1 MPNIDIIKLPVS
13 SISTSAKL
21 MNADNISPEDIIMH
35 GRTELSSADV
45 KPEAAINHKRP
56 PRKIY
61 FNGRFL
67 TAVPSGVHRV
77 AQEMIVAVDKLLIE
91 DPALAAAFDL
101 TLVTP
106 PKVRHRPALAKVRS
120 KIGGR
125 LKGVL
130 WEQFDLPRLTADG
143 LCVGFCN
150 AGPLIR
156 RNAMTMLHDTQ
167 VYSMPASYSLAFRLW
182 YKIALPV
189 IGHHHKHIL
198 TGAAAAKS
206 DLVRYGVAPAGKIS
220 IIPHG
225 CDHIL
230 RITPDETAVARLGL
244 DSRSYV
250 LSLANTQFHKNIGI
264 LLKAFADPALKQA
277 TLALFGGASAAD
289 FEAAG
294 HTVPENV
301 VFLGRISDPELVGLM
316 KGATAYACPSLTEGF
331 GLPPLEAMLQ
341 GCPAIVSCDSL
352 LEVCEDAALV
362 ADPHDPAAWAAQIS
376 RLMTDEDLRNDMR
389 VRGKVQAGKYTWQRA
404 ARRLLRMIAE
414 VENMPVPEALLP

>member
-1 MPNIDIIKLPVS
+1 M
-13 SISTSAKL
+13 T
-21 MNADNISPEDIIMH
+21 ADNISSEDKIMDT
-35 GRTELSSADV
+35 RTQISLADY
-45 KPEAAINHKRP
+45 KPDAALRHEGAQ
-56 PRKIY
+56 RKIY

-67 TAVPSGVHRV
+67 TAVPAGVHRV
-77 AQEMIVAVDKLLIE
+77 AQEMIVAVDKLLAE
-91 DPALAAAFDL
+91 EPALSAAFDL

-106 PKVRHRPALAKVRS
+106 QKVRHRPKLDKVQSR
-120 KIGGR
+120 IGGR

-156 RNAMTMLHDTQ
+156 QNAVTMLHDTQ
-167 VYSMPASYSLAFRLW
+167 VYSMPASYSFAFRLW
-182 YKIALPV
+182 YKFALPL
-189 IGHHHKHIL
+189 IGHRHKHIL
-198 TGAAAAKS
+198 TGAATARS
-206 DLVRYGVAPAGKIS
+206 DLVRYGVAPSKKIS

-230 RITPDETAVARLGL
+230 RITADEAAVARFGL
-244 DSRSYV
+244 DSRPYV

-264 LLKAFADPALKQA
+264 LLKAFADPILKQA

-294 HTVPENV
+294 HTVPDNV

-362 ADPHDPAAWAAQIS
+362 ADPHDPATWAAQIS
-376 RLMTDEDLRNDMR
+376 RLMTDEDLKNDMR
-389 VRGKVQAGKYTWQRA
+389 TRGKVQAGKYTWRRA
-404 ARRLLRMIAE
+404 AQRLLRTIAE
-414 VENMPVPEALLP
+414 VENMAVPEALLP

>member
-1 MPNIDIIKLPVS
+1 MPNIGIIKAPIP
-13 SISTSAKL
+13 SISTPAKL
-21 MNADNISPEDIIMH
+21 MNADNISPEDMIMH
-35 GRTELSSADV
+35 RRAESSFAESKSDST
-45 KPEAAINHKRP
+45 IGHKRSP
-56 PRKIY
+56 TKIY

-67 TAVPSGVHRV
+67 TAVPAGVHRV
-77 AQEMIVAVDKLLIE
+77 AQEMIVAVDKLLTE
-91 DPALAAAFDL
+91 EPALAAAFDL

-106 PKVRHRPALAKVRS
+106 PKVRHRPALARVQS

-167 VYSMPASYSLAFRLW
+167 VYSMPASYSFAFRLW
-182 YKIALPV
+182 YKIALPL
-189 IGHHHKHIL
+189 IGHRHKHIL

-244 DSRSYV
+244 DRRPYV

-264 LLKAFADPALKQA
+264 LLKAFANPALKQA

-294 HTVPENV
+294 HNVPDNV

-331 GLPPLEAMLQ
+331 GLPPLEAMLH
-341 GCPAIVSCDSL
+341 GCPAIVACESL
-352 LEVCEDAALV
+352 LEVCEDAALT
-362 ADPHDPAAWAAQIS
+362 ADPHDASTWAAQIS
-376 RLMTDEDLRNDMR
+376 RLMTNESLRDDMR
-389 VRGKVQAGKYTWQRA
+389 ARGKVQAGKYTWQRA
-404 ARRLLRMIAE
+404 ARQLLRTIAE
-414 VENMPVPEALLP
+414 VENRAVPQALLP